1 MNNFLRFSF
10 FSYAVF
16 IVTVIIIIIVTIII
30 VIIFVMVVIPLV
42 IPIIVVVVIVLII
55 IIIITEDIGVE
66 CASTD
71 VRNLRTNMKAHPG
84 EQLQKFNQPNNAP
97 FQRSNLIMLGKNYL
111 HHDISPPSTSPPG
124 GNVTGVNPH
133 HLFRI
138 IPTTTF

>member
-1 MNNFLRFSF
+1 
-10 FSYAVF
+10 
-16 IVTVIIIIIVTIII
+16 
-30 VIIFVMVVIPLV
+30 MVVIPLV
-42 IPIIVVVVIVLII
+42 IPIIVVVVIVLIV
-55 IIIITEDIGVE
+55 IIIITKNMSVE
-66 CASTD
+66 YASTD

-84 EQLQKFNQPNNAP
+84 EQLQKFNQPDNAP

-133 HLFRI
+133 HLISI